1 MRLTSLKS
9 VPYDEAFAAHRPVMG
24 AEGQERLRRATIHT
38 VGAGGAGSN
47 LIMQLAAAGVGN
59 LSSNDHQAVE
69 ADNLNSPAFS
79 SGDIGAKKVKVLARR
94 MALHKHST
102 FRWIALPVEADDV
115 DTYIEAADLVI
126 CCANTVSG
134 RLAAEGKAIRY
145 GKPMM
150 QVAVF
155 DGRDY
160 LGGQISVRLPENS
173 WSACAGCCL
182 GPNRDRSSAGS
193 LLSTVTS
200 ALAAIAANMAIT
212 ILSGVRAQ
220 VFHENNVFYVDF
232 ETYAIEPLAVEKRS
246 GCPVCGKLTEV
257 KP

>member
-1 MRLTSLKS
+1 MTRNSLNS
-9 VPYDEAFAAHRPVMG
+9 VLYDEAFAAQLPVMG
-24 AEGQERLRRATIHT
+24 ADGQERLRRATVHT
-38 VGAGGAGSN
+38 IGAGRVGSN
-47 LIMQLAAAGVGN
+47 LILHLAAAGVGN
-59 LSSNDHQAVE
+59 LSNNDHQAVE
-69 ADNLNSPAFS
+69 PDNLNSLAYS
-79 SGDIGAKKVKVLARR
+79 SEDIGAKKVKVLARR

-102 FRWIALPVEADDV
+102 FRWIALPVEADEV

-134 RLAAEGKAIRY
+134 RLAAEGKTIRY

-155 DGRDY
+155 DGRDC

-182 GPNRDRSSAGS
+182 DPNRDQSSVGS

-220 VFHENNVFYVDF
+220 VFRENNMFYVDF

-246 GCPVCGKLTEV
+246 GCPLCGKLTEV